1 MQRRRARGF
10 SLIELMVAVVLT
22 TLLLGM
28 GFSGLNKART
38 SGSSRGLA
46 TAVAAEF
53 RLAREKA
60 IAKGSPVAVILPQG
74 VGRSLSFLEGDTL
87 PVVTRTVNYAGDY
100 PHGSIAVATYPGPA
114 FDDNLEVPGSK
125 SLEWQGRLA
134 EWLPTRFAR
143 DRVFMFTPNGTVVT
157 NDLPAADGTYR
168 VVVATGM
175 EVSDLQLRSAGEPQT
190 VAVSQTGAV
199 ETFGRLL
206 GSSGGVNTS
215 GGPSNAVPAPFLPVV
230 DYTPKK
236 PDIVVSRITP
246 PAEMVDGQMVH
257 VLDKGEYLTL
267 EIFAKSGDGRA
278 LYAGWKDNPL
288 TKSGSPNIDD
298 FKGAFS
304 VPNGELERME
314 FYPEF
319 NVADDGQAAD
329 VQKDVWRSVW
339 TWTPPAAAEAG
350 DQYELAVDVTDAKR
364 VEKAKLPDL
373 KPVVIS
379 PPGEIVFESDRTGRW
394 QLYTMW
400 ADGSRLIR
408 LTKDDH
414 HDYRCAS
421 ATADGKMIAYQRDND
436 VWVMN
441 ADGTGQ
447 VRIASNADTPT
458 ISPVGNSIAYMQ
470 GTEVVV
476 RRLDVSS
483 GGSPRRVASIRTGVE
498 GAPQGN
504 RLAYSPNG
512 RWVYFTASDG
522 GAVAGVR
529 LDFSAAD
536 LDVGPVVQADGVPNT
551 VSAKMVGGLST
562 DRTGRIYY
570 HADHND
576 PYLGQYSV
584 DGDGRPTR
592 VESSPKH
599 WRTSVGND
607 EAFPSVSPKGDLIL
621 FCERTA
627 GGPYQLKRMATG
639 GLAWT
644 SSGSVTA
651 LTGEGNN
658 LRPAWIHQ
666 DGSF

>member
-1 MQRRRARGF
+1 MRKLRARGF
-10 SLIELMVAVVLT
+10 SLIELMVAMVLT
-22 TLLLGM
+22 VLLLGM
-28 GFSGLNKART
+28 GFTGLNKART

-60 IAKGSPVAVILPQG
+60 IAKGSPVAVVLPEG

-87 PVVTRTVNYAGDY
+87 PAVTRTVNYSGDY
-100 PHGSIAVATYPGPA
+100 PNGAIAVATYPGPA
-114 FDDNLEVPGSK
+114 FDDRLEIPGSK
-125 SLEWQGRLA
+125 SDEWKSRLPQ
-134 EWLPTRFAR
+134 WLPADFRR

-175 EVSDLQLRSAGEPQT
+175 SVSGLALEAAGEPQT
-190 VAVSQTGAV
+190 VAISQTGAV

-206 GSSGGVNTS
+206 DSSGGVNTS
-215 GGPSNAVPAPFLPVV
+215 GAPSALVSAPPAPAV
-230 DYTPKK
+230 DYTTRK
-236 PDIVVSRITP
+236 PDILVSRITP
-246 PAEMVDGQMVH
+246 PAEMVDGELVH

-267 EIFAKSGDGRA
+267 EIFARSGDGRA
-278 LYAGWKDNPL
+278 LYSGWKD
-288 TKSGSPNIDD
+288 SPISKLGEPDIEP

-314 FYPEF
+314 FYPQY
-319 NVADDGQAAD
+319 NVAGDDEPEMLE
-329 VQKDVWRSVW
+329 KDVWRSVW

-364 VEKAKLPDL
+364 VEKAKLPEL
-373 KPVVIS
+373 PPVVIS

-400 ADGSRLIR
+400 ADGSRLMR

-421 ATADGKMIAYQRDND
+421 ATADGKMLAYQRGSE

-441 ADGTGQ
+441 VDGTGQ
-447 VRIASNADTPT
+447 VRIATGADTPT

-470 GTEVVV
+470 GTDVVV
-476 RRLDVSS
+476 RRLDASS
-483 GGSPRRVASIRTGVE
+483 GSAPRRVGSTRTGVE
-498 GAPQGN
+498 GAPSGN
-504 RLAYSPNG
+504 RIAYSPDG
-512 RWVYFTASDG
+512 RWVYYTSSDG
-522 GAVAGVR
+522 GAVTGCR
-529 LDFSAAD
+529 LDFSAGD
-536 LDVGPVVQADGVPNT
+536 LGVGAPQTGDGVPNT

-584 DGDGRPTR
+584 DSTGKPVG

-607 EAFPSVSPKGDLIL
+607 EAYPSVSPKGDLLL
-621 FCERTA
+621 FCERAA
-627 GGPYQLKRMATG
+627 GGPYQIMRLPTN

-644 SSGSVTA
+644 TAGSVTP